1 MLQSCLHRCEH
12 HRVIL
17 EAEER
22 YRGELRRVAAG
33 NNSRCATHQS
43 MEFMFNTWNLC
54 FGIALKILNFCLFA
68 SDCLAVLNSVIEFAL
83 Q

>member
-1 MLQSCLHRCEH
+1 M
-12 HRVIL
+12 

-22 YRGELRRVAAG
+22 YRGELCRVAAG
-33 NNSRCATHQS
+33 NNSRSAAHQS

-54 FGIALKILNFCLFA
+54 FRIAFKILNFCLFA
-68 SDCLAVLNSVIEFAL
+68 SDCLAVLNSLIEFAL